1 MAEEERPQ
9 RPPRAARWRAVLA
22 GGLVL
27 GVGGAVTL
35 ASWNDTEAASGT
47 FGSSVFALESQ
58 SGGSPSYASH
68 PGPPYATLTFA
79 ATAMSPAV
87 SHYAW
92 LNVRTTPAST
102 VGGEVRLTGVSS
114 EGALAPALEYRAVR
128 TASSHPASPCDASA
142 FTASATYIAGSATT
156 WAALSGTPTA
166 VANPVGAAGAAIGF
180 CFDVRIAPGASNS
193 FQGTNATST
202 WTFTGMSG

>member
-1 MAEEERPQ
+1 MGSPRPQ
-9 RPPRAARWRAVLA
+9 RAARWKAVLA

-35 ASWNDTEAASGT
+35 ASWNDTETAGGS

-68 PGPPYATLTFA
+68 PGPPSASLTFA

-102 VGGEVRLTGVSS
+102 VGGEVRLTGVASD
-114 EGALAPALEYRAVR
+114 GALAPALEYRAVR
-128 TASSHPASPCDASA
+128 TASANPDSPCDATA
-142 FTASATYIAGSATT
+142 FTASAVYIAGSATT
-156 WAALSGTPTA
+156 WVALSGTPTT
-166 VANPVGAAGAAIGF
+166 VANPIGAGGAAIGF
-180 CFDVRIAPGASNS
+180 CFDVRVTPNASNA
-193 FQGTNATST
+193 FQGTSATSE
-202 WTFTGMSG
+202 WTFTGTSG